1 MSLAEEGVKHDAD
14 KNPLHLLPF
23 DALEGIAEI
32 LDYGQR
38 KYSPRNW
45 EKGMAWHRPFRA
57 CMGHMW
63 AWWRGEDNDPETGK
77 SHLLHAGCCILFL
90 IAYERRNVGIDD
102 RPILRD

>member
-1 MSLAEEGVKHDAD
+1 MSLVEEGVKHDAD

-38 KYSPRNW
+38 KYSARNW

-57 CMGHMW
+57 CMGHLW